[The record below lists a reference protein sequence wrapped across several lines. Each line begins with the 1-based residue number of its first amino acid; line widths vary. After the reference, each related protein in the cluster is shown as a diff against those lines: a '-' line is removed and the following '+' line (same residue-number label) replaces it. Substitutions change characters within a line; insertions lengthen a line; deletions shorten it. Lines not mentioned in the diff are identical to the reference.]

1 MRAELDLLPQNA
13 GKALILMSRLEFSR
27 FNAQFTAASSPAR
40 LGAPMST
47 QPGLSAAAAEMIFAR
62 GTAVS
67 PVARPA
73 RSLWGRTTSSPFPV
87 SIVVREGELGGKTS
101 VGASGGVAREFVA
114 KLAEQSLQ
122 HRAVNHPYLEAL
134 GSGNL
139 PDMHWALADFGRHY
153 HGYSKE
159 FPRYLTAVISRLED
173 PSHRAGLM
181 ENLTEES
188 GVYEAE
194 ELAKLDEIGIESD
207 WIVDKPHPVLFTRFC
222 KAMGVDDEDLLDVS
236 DQVVCWREMF
246 LSLLTAGTPAEAV
259 GALGLGTENIVS
271 TIYQPFCSAVDGLS
285 ELSPRDTV
293 FFPLHTAVDDHH
305 QETLQG
311 IAADLA
317 VDEDSRSKL
326 RLGMLKALSLRSSF
340 WDWMYSRALSPQ
352 TADQIL

>member
-1 MRAELDLLPQNA
+1 
-13 GKALILMSRLEFSR
+13 MSPLEFSR
-27 FNAQFTAASSPAR
+27 YNAQLSAASSPAQM
-40 LGAPMST
+40 GSQA
-47 QPGLSAAAAEMIFAR
+47 GLSPAAADLIFAR

-67 PVARPA
+67 SFARPETNFWE
-73 RSLWGRTTSSPFPV
+73 RPISSPTPL
-87 SIVVREGELGGKTS
+87 SIVTREGELGEENS
-101 VGASGGVAREFVA
+101 VGGSRRTSREFVA

-134 GSGNL
+134 GSGDL
-139 PDMHWALADFGRHY
+139 PDMHWALADFARHY

-194 ELAKLDEIGIESD
+194 ELAELDEIGIQSD
-207 WIVDKPHPVLFTRFC
+207 WIVGKPHPVLFTRFC
-222 KAMGVDDEDLLDVS
+222 KAMGVDEEDLLDVS
-236 DQVVCWREMF
+236 DQIVCWREMF
-246 LSLLTAGTPAEAV
+246 LSLLTSGTPAEAV

-271 TIYQPFCSAVDGLS
+271 TIYQPFCSAIDGLS
-285 ELSPRDTV
+285 DLRPRDTV

-305 QETLQG
+305 QKTLQG

-317 VDEDSRSKL
+317 VDEDSRSEL
-326 RLGMLKALSLRSSF
+326 RRGMLKALSLRSSF